1 MSVTEKLMAQGQ
13 FSLALNKQDTP
24 NSIINSIDAWGHIV
38 IVKGDLNVQEFSD
51 STLLNAARYVGIVES
66 LELGME
72 NDVQIMGTGLVSY
85 LGDGDTRGMPIATSG
100 GPSGVRS
107 YKNKTLV

>member
-51 STLLNAARYVGIVES
+51 STLLM
-66 LELGME
+66 LQDM
-72 NDVQIMGTGLVSY
+72 
-85 LGDGDTRGMPIATSG
+85 
-100 GPSGVRS
+100 
-107 YKNKTLV
+107 